1 MRAIEKDDQQAAQ
14 DVLALKDDE
23 HRMVDRALQLQVSE
37 LTAERPVGIDAF
49 RLEMEAADK
58 LKPPLHSWSLTI
70 QTVYD
75 IAYCS
80 SCRVR

>member
-23 HRMVDRALQLQVSE
+23 HRIVDRALQLQVSE

-49 RLEMEAADK
+49 RLEMEAADRFK
-58 LKPPLHSWSLTI
+58 RLFALCKR
-70 QTVYD
+70 
-75 IAYCS
+75 IAKG
-80 SCRVR
+80 VLPKAVEVPA